1 MKSEHPGPMAGFEP
15 HATEITTI
23 MLRLEHRL
31 SNVQAGKPTKIS
43 TLKNRLFKKETS
55 FHFFASNQKMK

>member
-1 MKSEHPGPMAGFEP
+1 MAGFEP

-31 SNVQAGKPTKIS
+31 SNVQAGKPSKIS
-43 TLKNRLFKKETS
+43 TLKNRLFLKETS